1 MKVKTQW
8 IWALFFEFRILDYFF
23 FLVDIELLHS
33 WFALFIA
40 FCNLNLDMGTIF
52 YVTGVITN

>member
-1 MKVKTQW
+1 MKLKIQW
-8 IWALFFEFRILDYFF
+8 ILVLFFEFRTLDYFF
-23 FLVDIELLHS
+23 FLVDIESLNS
-33 WFALFIA
+33 WFALLIA

>member
-1 MKVKTQW
+1 MKVKIQW

-40 FCNLNLDMGTIF
+40 FCNLNLDMGAPF
-52 YVTGVITN
+52 FM